1 MVYPREYPEVE
12 TAEQVNRLQ
21 PSCSVQC
28 SVIGSL
34 IDIGLLGPC
43 LITYDAW
50 GFSTAD
56 EIMDLQLQSNACA
69 WHPARRSVDGD
80 FGNYC
85 NMLRAICKFGSL
97 NTV

>member
-1 MVYPREYPEVE
+1 MMH
-12 TAEQVNRLQ
+12 
-21 PSCSVQC
+21 
-28 SVIGSL
+28 
-34 IDIGLLGPC
+34 
-43 LITYDAW
+43 AW

-56 EIMDLQLQSNACA
+56 EIIDLQLQSNACA